1 MEKWLV
7 AGPARGGVGGVARI
21 RFSQNGRS
29 AKTGLGPKRPRSSPP
44 RSTRVSRKSAQR
56 VDPGATVGR
65 ATKMWLTSLRAQTSG
80 RIRKSW
86 CLGDSKKWLKSHV
99 RRFLFGDG
107 VCLHYHHL
115 MQASLFPSLSSEES
129 QSTGYS
135 LVSFE
140 TGMFVRPATVDEV
153 IRATAQARL
162 DGGYGLIAVRGHM
175 GGPVFIQRDCGAGH
189 LAGR

>member
-1 MEKWLV
+1 M
-7 AGPARGGVGGVARI
+7 R
-21 RFSQNGRS
+21 
-29 AKTGLGPKRPRSSPP
+29 
-44 RSTRVSRKSAQR
+44 
-56 VDPGATVGR
+56 
-65 ATKMWLTSLRAQTSG
+65 
-80 RIRKSW
+80 
-86 CLGDSKKWLKSHV
+86 
-99 RRFLFGDG
+99 
-107 VCLHYHHL
+107 LHYHHF
-115 MQASLFPSLSSEES
+115 MQTSLSPSLSLEES

-140 TGMFVRPATVDEV
+140 TGMVIRPATVDEV

>member
-29 AKTGLGPKRPRSSPP
+29 AKTGLAPKRPRSSPP
-44 RSTRVSRKSAQR
+44 RSTRVSRNSVQSL
-56 VDPGATVGR
+56 DPGATVGR
-65 ATKMWLTSLRAQTSG
+65 ATKMWLTSLRAQASG
-80 RIRKSW
+80 RIRESW

-115 MQASLFPSLSSEES
+115 MQASLFPSLSSKEI

-140 TGMFVRPATVDEV
+140 TGMVIRPATVDEV

>member
-44 RSTRVSRKSAQR
+44 RSTRVSRKSALSL
-56 VDPGATVGR
+56 DAGATVGR
-65 ATKMWLTSLRAQTSG
+65 ATKMWLTSLRAQASG
-80 RIRKSW
+80 RIRESW

-115 MQASLFPSLSSEES
+115 MQASLFPSLSSEEIH
-129 QSTGYS
+129 STGYS

-140 TGMFVRPATVDEV
+140 TGMVIRPATVDEV

>member
-1 MEKWLV
+1 MKKWLV

-29 AKTGLGPKRPRSSPP
+29 AKTGLAPKRPLSSPP
-44 RSTRVSRKSAQR
+44 RGTRVSRKSAQSL
-56 VDPGATVGR
+56 DPGATVGR
-65 ATKMWLTSLRAQTSG
+65 VTKMWLTSLRAQASG
-80 RIRKSW
+80 RIRESW
-86 CLGDSKKWLKSHV
+86 CLGGSNKWQKRRV

-107 VCLHYHHL
+107 MRLHYHHL

-140 TGMFVRPATVDEV
+140 TGMVIRPATVDEV

>member
-1 MEKWLV
+1 MKKWLV
-7 AGPARGGVGGVARI
+7 AGPARGGVGGAAKL

-29 AKTGLGPKRPRSSPP
+29 AKTGLDPKPFRSSPP
-44 RSTRVSRKSAQR
+44 RGTRVSRKSAQSL
-56 VDPGATVGR
+56 DPGATVGR
-65 ATKMWLTSLRAQTSG
+65 ATKMWLTSLRAQASG
-80 RIRKSW
+80 RIRESW
-86 CLGDSKKWLKSHV
+86 CLGVQISDKKDV
-99 RRFLFGDG
+99 FDVFLFGDG
-107 VCLHYHHL
+107 MRLHYHHL
-115 MQASLFPSLSSEES
+115 MQASLFPSLSLEES

-140 TGMFVRPATVDEV
+140 TGMVIRPATVDEV
-153 IRATAQARL
+153 TRATAQARL